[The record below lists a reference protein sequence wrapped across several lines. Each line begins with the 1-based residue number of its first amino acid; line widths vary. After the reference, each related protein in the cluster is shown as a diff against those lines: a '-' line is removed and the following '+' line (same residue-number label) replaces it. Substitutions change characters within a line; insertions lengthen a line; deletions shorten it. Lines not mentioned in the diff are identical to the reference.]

1 RRTPFWPYV
10 RNELPTAVS
19 GVAGMGSWAS
29 DYEFVDRICGVRS
42 SGGSMMILGAL
53 LIATLWLPPQVTIV
67 PGDSARG
74 AGLFV
79 AKGCIQCHSV
89 NGQGGRVA
97 PDLAR
102 PSDESHSPSKLA

>member
-1 RRTPFWPYV
+1 
-10 RNELPTAVS
+10 
-19 GVAGMGSWAS
+19 M
-29 DYEFVDRICGVRS
+29 I
-42 SGGSMMILGAL
+42 ILGAL

-89 NGQGGRVA
+89 NGQGGSVA

-102 PSDESHSPSKLA
+102 PSDESHSPSKLAAELWNHSPMMWARLTGCRPHRPFHEFYRYCRCFRLLLFHRA